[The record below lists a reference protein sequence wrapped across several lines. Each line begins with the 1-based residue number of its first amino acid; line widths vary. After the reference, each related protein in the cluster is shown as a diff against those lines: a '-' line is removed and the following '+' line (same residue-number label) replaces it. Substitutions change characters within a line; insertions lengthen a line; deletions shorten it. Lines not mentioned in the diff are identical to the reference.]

1 MTQRILGH
9 GLRAW
14 LSAHSKLSVGCGRG
28 GLRKEVASSLITSGF
43 CEPDDRD
50 HILKQGLRNTHGP
63 LETMTQ
69 GLQSTACTGCRLKT
83 SRISLCL
90 R

>member
-14 LSAHSKLSVGCGRG
+14 LSAHSKLSVECGHG
-28 GLRKEVASSLITSGF
+28 GLRKEVASGLRHNVLTSGF
-43 CEPDDRD
+43 REPDDRD
-50 HILKQGLRNTHGP
+50 RIPKQGLGLPKTVI
-63 LETMTQ
+63 Q

-83 SRISLCL
+83 SRKP
-90 R
+90 RW